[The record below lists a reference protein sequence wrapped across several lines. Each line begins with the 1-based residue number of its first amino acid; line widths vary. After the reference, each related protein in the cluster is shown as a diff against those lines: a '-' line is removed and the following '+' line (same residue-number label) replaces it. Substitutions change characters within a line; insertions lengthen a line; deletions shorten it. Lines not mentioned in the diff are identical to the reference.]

1 MMETTQQDAVP
12 GDDLMAVST
21 LVDPVRRD
29 LYEHV
34 AGQTGTVTREE
45 AASAAGISRTLA
57 AYHLDKLAE
66 AGLLDVGY
74 ARPDGR
80 GGPGAGRPAKHYR
93 RASRELSVTLPAR
106 NYAVMADVLA
116 TALAADE
123 TGSVRAAAAR
133 AAEDLGRAAGES
145 ADLETALRNAG
156 YEPAVTPEGDI
167 ELRNCPF
174 HQLAAAHT
182 ALVCGLNMD
191 LIAGV
196 LHGVG
201 QPGGRAELV
210 PRAGRCCVVIHPAPS
225 SVRPAGTP

>member
-1 MMETTQQDAVP
+1 MDTTQQDAIP
-12 GDDLMAVST
+12 GDDLTAVST
-21 LVDPVRRD
+21 LVDPVRRE
-29 LYEHV
+29 LYERV
-34 AGQTGTVTREE
+34 AAQTGTVTREE

-74 ARPDGR
+74 ARPEGR
-80 GGPGAGRPAKHYR
+80 GGPGAGRPAKQYR

-133 AAEDLGRAAGES
+133 AAEDIGRAAVG
-145 ADLETALRNAG
+145 ATDLETALRTVG
-156 YEPAVTPEGDI
+156 YEPAVTSEGDI

-174 HQLAAAHT
+174 HQLAATHT
-182 ALVCGLNMD
+182 ELVCGLNMD
-191 LIAGV
+191 LIAGL

-210 PRAGRCCVVIHPAPS
+210 PRAGRCCVVIHPGI
-225 SVRPAGTP
+225 RPAGTP